1 MREVKI
7 SMETKK
13 QDKLINIT
21 KDNSEY
27 YCTVTLPDKQLIKFT
42 ETGWSRLI
50 NKLGHLLIAMTPD
63 IEHGRYVA
71 EV

>member
-1 MREVKI
+1 
-7 SMETKK
+7 METKK
-13 QDKLINIT
+13 QEKMVQIT
-21 KDNSEY
+21 KDPNGY
-27 YCTVTLPDKQLIKFT
+27 YCRVTLPDGQLIKFT